1 MQSAL
6 LEIAYSNVRVTDR
19 KTTSMSI
26 AFLLISVSVFVCI
39 RHLGRSTICL
49 AMFKLGPTGIKDVYL
64 SEVIELQVSLVE
76 N

>member
-6 LEIAYSNVRVTDR
+6 LEIACSNMRVTDR
-19 KTTSMSI
+19 KTVSI
-26 AFLLISVSVFVCI
+26 TFLLILVSVFVCI
-39 RHLGRSTICL
+39 RHLGRTTICL